1 MATQIGLLMLISLLF
16 VELAL
21 SACTTLRQNVE
32 WREMT
37 SAEQDAFLK
46 AVLCLRKQPSIF
58 GVKPGSV
65 WDDLTY
71 AHANVADQIHNTAVF
86 LPWHRHFLQV
96 LDLNLIN
103 KCGYKGKFPYWD
115 EAHDS
120 QAPELSPIW
129 TKFGS
134 NGVKRTHC
142 VTNGE
147 LANIVSN
154 YPSTHC
160 VQRNWSPAGQDSNKI
175 PILGSMYSPAQVAYI
190 LASKNYDSFRQ
201 NLENIL
207 HNNVH
212 AGIGGDMYDPTT
224 SPGDPIFYMHHR
236 NVDRLWW
243 IWQKQ
248 NPALANTF
256 FSSDPNDKPSM
267 VMPSFSGLEKVDYKV
282 SDVLNVAG
290 GGAGGTQCV
299 QYSNSIALT
308 SKVSFAPGKRGYT
321 SSQTLVYPFDR
332 DDHSHIRYHEPIP
345 DDYLHI
351 WHYGEND
358 IRNIRAFEKEIKD
371 YTEHLNSLSV
381 EHYGTLQH
389 LKHGLKHGYRSKTQ
403 KEHDDECK
411 TLIDRALA
419 FKSSY
424 HH

>member
-1 MATQIGLLMLISLLF
+1 MLFSFLF
-16 VELAL
+16 IHSVFSTCA
-21 SACTTLRQNVE
+21 TLRQNVE

-37 SAEQDAFLK
+37 SSEQDAFIK
-46 AVLCLRKQPSIF
+46 AILCLRSKPSVF
-58 GVKPGSV
+58 GAKPGSL

-86 LPWHRHFLQV
+86 LPWHRHFLQI
-96 LDLNLIN
+96 LDSKLIN
-103 KCGYKGKFPYWD
+103 SCGYKGRFPYWD

-134 NGVKRTHC
+134 NGAKGTHC
-142 VTNGE
+142 VFNGE

-154 YPSTHC
+154 YPSKHC
-160 VQRNWSPAGQDSNKI
+160 VKRNWSPAGQDQNGI

-190 LASKNYDSFRQ
+190 LASKDYDSFRQ

-212 AGIGGDMYDPTT
+212 VGVGGDMYDPTT

-248 NPALANTF
+248 NPKLANTF

-282 SDVLNVAG
+282 SDVLAVSG

-299 QYSNSIALT
+299 QYSNSITPSNNAAA
-308 SKVSFAPGKRGYT
+308 APGKRSIKRGYYT
-321 SSQTLVYPFDR
+321 STITSVHPFDR
-332 DDHSHIRYHEPIP
+332 NDNDHIRYHEPIP

-351 WHYGEND
+351 WHYKDDD
-358 IRNIRAFEKEIKD
+358 IKKIRDFEKEIKS
-371 YTEHLNSLSV
+371 YTEYLNSLPV
-381 EHYGTLQH
+381 EHFGTLHH
-389 LKHGLKHGYRSKTQ
+389 LKKGLKYGYRSKTEE
-403 KEHDDECK
+403 EHDKEYK
-411 TLIDRALA
+411 ILIDRALQYKA
-419 FKSSY
+419 AY
-424 HH
+424 HP